1 MKEAA
6 RLDPE
11 IAGLPVPA
19 GASSRTWPAG
29 RHWPLSLMRATYV
42 QQSFPPHFHETFVI
56 ALNER
61 GAHELLCGG
70 ERYLLSRADVGIIP
84 PGAVHSARCAG
95 KRPWTHLA
103 LYPETALMTSLAR
116 ELGFPDAVP
125 TFPRVVFHDP
135 WLTSKLV
142 QVHQRLGATADG
154 AEQDEL
160 IRDALASLIS
170 RHAEASPL
178 DLSSKQESEAV
189 GRARSYLEAHHA
201 EAIHLED
208 LARIARMSPFH
219 LLRQFH
225 RHLGLPPHA
234 YLVQVRVGQARELL
248 AQGLPPGRVAQEAGF
263 ADQSHMNRCFKRIVG
278 VTPGCYAG
286 GMRRT
291 KKARTSKTLHGP
303 KDRIREHRSGPEE
316 PDCEPP
322 ISENS
327 PRRS

>member
-1 MKEAA
+1 MKEAE

-19 GASSRTWPAG
+19 GGSSRTWPAG
-29 RHWPLSLMRATYV
+29 RQWPLSLMRATYV
-42 QQSFPPHFHETFVI
+42 RQSFPPHFHETFVI

-84 PGAVHSARCAG
+84 PGVRKAAL
-95 KRPWTHLA
+95 LA
-103 LYPETALMTSLAR
+103 LYPETALMMSLAR
-116 ELGFPDAVP
+116 DLGFPGAVI
-125 TFPRVVFHDP
+125 HDP
-135 WLTSKLV
+135 WLASKLV
-142 QVHQRLGATADG
+142 HVHPRSGATADG

-160 IRDALASLIS
+160 IRDALGSLIS

-178 DLSSKQESEAV
+178 DPSSNQESEAV

-248 AQGLPPGRVAQEAGF
+248 AQELPPGRVAQEAGF
-263 ADQSHMNRCFKRIVG
+263 TDQSHMNRCFKRIVG

-286 GMRRT
+286 GMSRT

-303 KDRIREHRSGPEE
+303 KNRIREH
-316 PDCEPP
+316 
-322 ISENS
+322 
-327 PRRS
+327 